1 MLNVAVI
8 GLGWWG
14 KRISESVVQSDRFRL
29 AAGMDIDRDAAQA
42 FGSLHSVPVT
52 LDYDEVLRDDGVDGV
67 LIATP
72 PSGHLDQVVRAVEAG
87 KQVFCEK
94 PLTLTRA
101 GAEQMLAAC
110 EAQGVV
116 LGLDHHMRYDP
127 SREALRR
134 LVTEGTLGK
143 ILHVEANH
151 SHSVLAGVP
160 EGHWRGMKSEGPA
173 SGFGGTGIHYTDIF
187 ISMLGPIEEMFAFR
201 EDRVLGFA
209 NGDVV
214 SLQFRFADGTTGS
227 VASIMATQPFT
238 RLAVFGDQ
246 GWADLVDGG
255 PNNGGARSKLSV
267 TLRDGSQQTE
277 EFEGSD
283 TVRMALEAW
292 ADAVENGV
300 PYRFTASEMLDNMSA
315 LEAITESVETGRAV
329 QVFR

>member
-14 KRISESVVQSDRFRL
+14 KRISESVVQSDRFQL
-29 AAGMDIDRDAAQA
+29 AAGMDIDRDAAEA
-42 FGSLHSVPVT
+42 FGSLHGVPV
-52 LDYDEVLRDDGVDGV
+52 LMDFDEVLRDDAIDGV

-72 PSGHLDQVVRAVEAG
+72 PSGHRDQAVAAVEAG

-94 PLTLTRA
+94 PLTLSRA
-101 GAEQMLAAC
+101 GAEAMLAAC
-110 EAQGVV
+110 EAKGVV

-127 SREALRR
+127 SREELRR
-134 LVTEGTLGK
+134 LVAEGTLGK

-160 EGHWRGMKSEGPA
+160 EGHWRGMKSEGPS

-187 ISMLGPIEEMFAFR
+187 ISMLGPIEEMYALSA
-201 EDRVLGFA
+201 DRVLGFA
-209 NGDVV
+209 SGDVL

-227 VASIMATQPFT
+227 VASIMATQPFA

-255 PNNGGARSKLSV
+255 PNNGGSRSTLSV
-267 TLRDGSQQTE
+267 TLRDGSQQTQ

-292 ADAVENGV
+292 ADTVENGA

-315 LEAITESVETGRAV
+315 LEAITESMETGRAV
-329 QVFR
+329 RVFR